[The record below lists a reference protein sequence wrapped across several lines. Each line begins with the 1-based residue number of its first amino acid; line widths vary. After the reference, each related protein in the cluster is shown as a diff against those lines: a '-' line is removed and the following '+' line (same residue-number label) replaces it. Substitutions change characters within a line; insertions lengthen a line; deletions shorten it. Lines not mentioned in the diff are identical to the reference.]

1 MIVDARGVLT
11 HRAVAGFPVRIFTQS
26 PSRVGCPVVAARQQV
41 SQQPVPLPLI
51 RMDEVVKAKM
61 EKTVQT
67 EALNKT
73 C

>member
-1 MIVDARGVLT
+1 
-11 HRAVAGFPVRIFTQS
+11 
-26 PSRVGCPVVAARQQV
+26 VVAARQQV